1 MSIRWKDP
9 LSTMFP
15 SLWSSSRSVSNVATK
30 PNLSPP
36 TQDAFHQQ
44 KQSRQQQ
51 QHLHRDIE
59 AAAEQTLTPV
69 FVQPTLS
76 QQIPLSPGTGN
87 SITGSRTY
95 QHDGDPFHRRSGTTN
110 HHVNIDGSA
119 DTSTSNSISNLPQQ
133 QLQQQQ
139 VSFSAI
145 LPYSD
150 AIPNSNS
157 RSGNFPVSD
166 VLLPVVE
173 SNSGPMPRPTTVLR
187 GGGGGSTK
195 VLIPEPKLLH
205 PYVYLF
211 SSFEYFSKR
220 LMMSILTAQR
230 FICSF
235 LAFQFFYRSLLR
247 IPLHIRFALNGFVCN
262 ILVSSFSYH

>member
-15 SLWSSSRSVSNVATK
+15 SLWSSSRSVSNVAAK

-119 DTSTSNSISNLPQQ
+119 DTSTSISISNVPQQ

-139 VSFSAI
+139 QQASFSAI

-166 VLLPVVE
+166 VLLVE
-173 SNSGPMPRPTTVLR
+173 SNSGSMPRPTTVLR

-195 VLIPEPKLLH
+195 VLIPEPKLIH
-205 PYVYLF
+205 PYVLLVLEFRILSEAVNDLIAQGFVCSLSLLF
-211 SSFEYFSKR
+211 K
-220 LMMSILTAQR
+220 
-230 FICSF
+230 
-235 LAFQFFYRSLLR
+235 FFCRSLLR

-262 ILVSSFSYH
+262 ILVRSFSYH